1 MTIKSELRLVVD
13 ELETKDK
20 VDLLKELYHD
30 IAGKGIGGDT
40 QLAHINPLEAALLRS
55 FGGAGTLNTETGL
68 PQYILSFGSG
78 GGSPTAVYQDTMQT
92 SRLAPE
98 IAPYA
103 TDVLTEAQD
112 LYRMVMD
119 QGYDPYTGAMTAP
132 QTAEQIAALSGT
144 ADLVGTGRPLM
155 EEGLNIQREQL
166 EKFTPEV
173 AQEYMS
179 PYQQA
184 VTEVEK
190 RKAVEDFQ
198 QRIMPEF
205 EKQAV
210 SAGGMSGMGSR
221 AGVQAALLGQGLGT
235 QLGDIQATGLQKA
248 YQDAQQMFGRQ
259 KQREAA
265 AAQQISAA
273 GPKMFDQGLREMG
286 ALGTVGEQK
295 QALAQKGLDEQYYKW
310 LEQKAFPEETLAK
323 YSGFVYGNPL
333 MSQRDVHTTYSAPA
347 AQGPSFGQQL
357 LAGAGQAA
365 NIYRQAG
372 SPSFFREGGGIASL
386 VKRSNGGAVE
396 EDFMEVDEGVA
407 TYAPSRISPP
417 PIQRKPVGD
426 PLLTE
431 SGLRALAQRR
441 REIMEGLQQQQ
452 EARRKATRPTVDV
465 TGTLI
470 QSVVDSL
477 LESKSGDPRDPQ
489 STRTSTLLR
498 VLDGLKTG
506 RTTIEEAKKEI
517 QEMERE
523 DLKPIEV
530 AEKEIANV
538 ELKLA
543 EAVAGLPAAKKA
555 KAAKI
560 LASDLTNKQK
570 WLKIKQLEKELRIG
584 KPRTSVFKLLGEDA
598 LTQYRETLDKTLPS
612 MKFSNNEAV
621 DKTIKEDISNLSDDA
636 KEVLI
641 QAAQQEMYL
650 DDKLNDFTVALA
662 KAYKKLGK
670 DFFTKEDNIN
680 RPGTSLGRALGLS
693 DQSRLKD

>member
-68 PQYILSFGSG
+68 PQYILSFGGGG

-198 QRIMPEF
+198 QRVMPEF

-310 LEQKAFPEETLAK
+310 LEQKAFPEEALAK

-386 VKRSNGGAVE
+386 VKRSNGGEVE
-396 EDFMEVDEGVA
+396 EEFMEVDEGVA
-407 TYAPSRISPP
+407 TYAPPGISPP
-417 PIQRKPVGD
+417 PVQRKPVGD

-452 EARRKATRPTVDV
+452 EARRKATRPEIDV

-506 RTTIEEAKKEI
+506 RTTIKEAKKEI
-517 QEMERE
+517 QKMERE

-530 AEKEIANV
+530 AEREIAKADI
-538 ELKLA
+538 ELEK
-543 EAVAGLPAAKKA
+543 AVAGLPAAIQERARKILQSKASANEKYYQIEKLKKEIETMGKGKGKGFSKILTKEKLNQA
-555 KAAKI
+555 ENIIDNIFEKIKDTNPKLFELYNTIDTKSFVNEVHEYSIDNNVSIEKAA
-560 LASDLTNKQK
+560 
-570 WLKIKQLEKELRIG
+570 
-584 KPRTSVFKLLGEDA
+584 
-598 LTQYRETLDKTLPS
+598 LD
-612 MKFSNNEAV
+612 
-621 DKTIKEDISNLSDDA
+621 TIKKYIKL
-636 KEVLI
+636 KES
-641 QAAQQEMYL
+641 
-650 DDKLNDFTVALA
+650 
-662 KAYKKLGK
+662 GK
-670 DFFTKEDNIN
+670 
-680 RPGTSLGRALGLS
+680 
-693 DQSRLKD
+693 

>member
-198 QRIMPEF
+198 QRVMPEF

-235 QLGDIQATGLQKA
+235 Q
-248 YQDAQQMFGRQ
+248 
-259 KQREAA
+259 
-265 AAQQISAA
+265 
-273 GPKMFDQGLREMG
+273 
-286 ALGTVGEQK
+286 
-295 QALAQKGLDEQYYKW
+295 
-310 LEQKAFPEETLAK
+310 
-323 YSGFVYGNPL
+323 
-333 MSQRDVHTTYSAPA
+333 
-347 AQGPSFGQQL
+347 
-357 LAGAGQAA
+357 
-365 NIYRQAG
+365 
-372 SPSFFREGGGIASL
+372 
-386 VKRSNGGAVE
+386 
-396 EDFMEVDEGVA
+396 
-407 TYAPSRISPP
+407 
-417 PIQRKPVGD
+417 
-426 PLLTE
+426 
-431 SGLRALAQRR
+431 
-441 REIMEGLQQQQ
+441 
-452 EARRKATRPTVDV
+452 
-465 TGTLI
+465 
-470 QSVVDSL
+470 
-477 LESKSGDPRDPQ
+477 
-489 STRTSTLLR
+489 
-498 VLDGLKTG
+498 
-506 RTTIEEAKKEI
+506 
-517 QEMERE
+517 
-523 DLKPIEV
+523 
-530 AEKEIANV
+530 
-538 ELKLA
+538 
-543 EAVAGLPAAKKA
+543 
-555 KAAKI
+555 
-560 LASDLTNKQK
+560 
-570 WLKIKQLEKELRIG
+570 
-584 KPRTSVFKLLGEDA
+584 
-598 LTQYRETLDKTLPS
+598 
-612 MKFSNNEAV
+612 
-621 DKTIKEDISNLSDDA
+621 
-636 KEVLI
+636 
-641 QAAQQEMYL
+641 
-650 DDKLNDFTVALA
+650 
-662 KAYKKLGK
+662 
-670 DFFTKEDNIN
+670 
-680 RPGTSLGRALGLS
+680 
-693 DQSRLKD
+693 